1 MDKLD
6 EIMKWKRDE
15 LSGRIRHVKERELS
29 NLASVRLRGPSFRE
43 SLSDLERLSVVAEIK
58 RKSPSAGI
66 IAAEVESAEKARNY
80 YNAEADAISVLTD
93 SQFFSGSLKD
103 LWEVNDFLQS
113 RDDARPTLRKDFF
126 IHPIQIVES
135 AEAGS
140 SAVLLIV
147 RALSDREIQELYEAA
162 SLASLDCL
170 FEVHNEQDL
179 ERAIRFNAR
188 IIGVNNRDLT
198 RFETDLSVS
207 ERLIPQIPENIVSIS
222 ESGILSLEDAE
233 RVRNAGADAVLIGE
247 ALMKLDEPEI
257 FIHELHQL

>member
-6 EIMKWKRDE
+6 EIMEWKRKE

-29 NLASVRLRGPSFRE
+29 NLASVRSRGPSFRE
-43 SLSDLERLSVVAEIK
+43 SLSSFEQLSVVAEIK

-93 SQFFSGSLKD
+93 SHFFSGSLKD

-135 AEAGS
+135 AEL
-140 SAVLLIV
+140 AV
-147 RALSDREIQELYEAA
+147 APS
-162 SLASLDCL
+162 C
-170 FEVHNEQDL
+170 
-179 ERAIRFNAR
+179 
-188 IIGVNNRDLT
+188 
-198 RFETDLSVS
+198 
-207 ERLIPQIPENIVSIS
+207 
-222 ESGILSLEDAE
+222 
-233 RVRNAGADAVLIGE
+233 
-247 ALMKLDEPEI
+247 
-257 FIHELHQL
+257 